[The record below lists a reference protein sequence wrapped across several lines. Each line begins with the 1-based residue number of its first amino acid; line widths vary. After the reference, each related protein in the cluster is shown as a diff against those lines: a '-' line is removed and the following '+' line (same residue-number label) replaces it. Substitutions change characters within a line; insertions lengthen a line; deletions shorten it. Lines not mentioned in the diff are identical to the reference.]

1 MKWKPR
7 TEVPFALAV
16 LAMGVLQAQAGSSG
30 DWSEGKS
37 QEELAKMVGVRIH
50 LREICDNGAGIP
62 SFGKG
67 GRNGRLVIVSQE
79 PAPVSSTIIDRCDGT
94 QDILNDNTM
103 RREYENQAPYGDTY
117 GGGYHYNYN
126 PWLRYYY
133 GNTLYSYR
141 TNRTGSYEHIS
152 PARFA
157 NKAAYAQSRVAANH
171 VASAMSGGRVS
182 GVASG
187 GRSGFFSGGGRGGA

>member
-16 LAMGVLQAQAGSSG
+16 LAMGVLNAQAGSSG
-30 DWSEGKS
+30 DWSDGRS
-37 QEELAKMVGVRIH
+37 PQELANRVGVKIH
-50 LREICDNGAGIP
+50 LKEVCDSGHGIA

-79 PAPVSSTIIDRCDGT
+79 PANVSSTIIDRCDGT
-94 QDILNDNTM
+94 RDILDDETM
-103 RREYENQAPYGDTY
+103 RQEYEKGPAFDGSAGAPH
-117 GGGYHYNYN
+117 HYNSWLHHYYN
-126 PWLRYYY
+126 
-133 GNTLYSYR
+133 NTLYSYR
-141 TNRTGSYEHIS
+141 QGRTGSYDHVS

-157 NKAAYAQSRVAANH
+157 NRAAAMQSKVAANH
-171 VASAMSGGRVS
+171 VASAMSGGKVS
-182 GVASG
+182 SVSG